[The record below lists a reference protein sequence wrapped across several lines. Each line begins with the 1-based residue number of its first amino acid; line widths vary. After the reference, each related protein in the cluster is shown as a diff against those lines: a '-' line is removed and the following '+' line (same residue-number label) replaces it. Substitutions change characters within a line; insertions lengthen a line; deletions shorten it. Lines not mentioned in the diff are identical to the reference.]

1 MTNRLGWR
9 KRSRAVV
16 LVGLAMLAVGL
27 SSCSLDVFDPDV
39 VSPEDVSD
47 PASLPIAV
55 TGAIGDLQFALD
67 DYVLYSG
74 LFTDEFILAG
84 TFPTRQEVD
93 ERRINFTNTT
103 LNTELYE
110 LMHSSRFSADNLV
123 ASAQSLVGNPDADQD
138 LVQFAIANGQYAGAY
153 IRMLFAEMYCES
165 IFGGNNEEDPGFEAS
180 PLDPT
185 TRLQEAVS
193 LFQAAQASAA
203 ASGLSNLALAARV
216 GEARSQMF
224 VGNYSAAA
232 AAVATV
238 DPDLIYISEY
248 SSNTIAQYNEVYN
261 FTYSDGNQ
269 VLRWT
274 VGDGLVASRF
284 NEAWPFFDEWV
295 ELRLIEPDPD
305 QVTFTSFDS
314 SIPVKL
320 QMIYPPPGPLGNPQS
335 PPTAQGQGSPIT
347 LATGFEADLMEAE
360 AAYRAG
366 DLAGAAA
373 LINSRLTTGDNP
385 HGKAFKPV
393 AFTGDF
399 ASDIGEIGRAY
410 AAGTW
415 LTGHRLGFMRRV
427 LRNDGVDL
435 YPAGKPGSDTAFP
448 MTKQEVD
455 NNDSISTACS
465 NGGPPWN

>member
-1 MTNRLGWR
+1 MNRLGLIT
-9 KRSRAVV
+9 RSRAGAVT
-16 LVGLAMLAVGL
+16 GLMALALAL
-27 SSCSLDVFDPDV
+27 SSCSLDVFDPDI
-39 VSPEDVSD
+39 VSPDDVSD

-55 TGAIGDLQFALD
+55 AGAIGDLQFAVD
-67 DYVLYSG
+67 DYALYSG

-123 ASAQSLVGNPDADQD
+123 ASAQSLVGDPDVDQD
-138 LVQFAIANGQYAGAY
+138 LVEFAIANGQYAGAY

-165 IFGGNNEEDPGFEAS
+165 IFGGNNEDDPGFESA
-180 PLDPT
+180 PIGPDA
-185 TRLQEAVS
+185 RMQETIS

-203 ASGLSNLALAARV
+203 ATGLANLATAARV
-216 GEARSQMF
+216 GEARARMF
-224 VGNYSAAA
+224 LGDYAGA
-232 AAVATV
+232 AAVAATV
-238 DPDLIYISEY
+238 DPDFVHMSEY

-261 FTYSDGNQ
+261 FTYADGNQ

-274 VGDGLVASRF
+274 VGDGTLASRF
-284 NEAWPFFDEWV
+284 NEAWPFFNEWV
-295 ELRLIEPDPD
+295 ALRLIEPNPDP
-305 QVTFTSFDS
+305 VIWTSFDS

-320 QMIYPPPGPLGNPQS
+320 QMIYPPPGPLGTPQA
-335 PPTAQGQGSPIT
+335 PPTAQGQSSPIS
-347 LATGFEADLMEAE
+347 LATGYEADIIEAE

-373 LINSRLTTGDNP
+373 LINARLATGDNP
-385 HGKAFKPV
+385 HGKAFQPV
-393 AFTGDF
+393 VFTGDF
-399 ASDIGEIGRAY
+399 AADIAEIGRAY

-415 LTGHRLGFMRRV
+415 LTGHRLGFVRRV

-435 YPAGKPGSDTAFP
+435 FPAGKPGSDTAFP
-448 MTKQEVD
+448 MSKQEVD
-455 NNDSISTACS
+455 NNGNVSTACS
-465 NGGPPWN
+465 NGGPPWS

>member
-1 MTNRLGWR
+1 VAGV
-9 KRSRAVV
+9 AA
-16 LVGLAMLAVGL
+16 LALAL

-39 VSPEDVSD
+39 VSPDDVSD

-67 DYVLYSG
+67 DYALYSG
-74 LFTDEFILAG
+74 LFTDEFLLAG

-123 ASAQSLVGNPDADQD
+123 ASAQSLVGNEEADQD
-138 LVQFAIANGQYAGAY
+138 LVQFAIANGQYAGAF

-165 IFGGNNEEDPGFEAS
+165 IFGGNNEEDPSFETA
-180 PLDPT
+180 PVDPVS
-185 TRLQEAVS
+185 RMQEAVT
-193 LFQAAQASAA
+193 LFQATRASATANGLANLAQA
-203 ASGLSNLALAARV
+203 ALV
-216 GEARSQMF
+216 GEARAQMF
-224 VGNYSAAA
+224 LGNYSAAA
-232 AAVATV
+232 TAAATV
-238 DPDLIYISEY
+238 DAGLVYISEY

-261 FTYSDGNQ
+261 FTYADGNQ

-274 VGDGLVASRF
+274 VGDGTLSSRF

-295 ELRLIEPDPD
+295 ALSLIEPNPDP
-305 QVTFTSFDS
+305 VTFTSFDS

-320 QMIYPPPGPLGNPQS
+320 QMIYPPPGPLGGPQS
-335 PPTAQGQGSPIT
+335 PPTAQGQGSPIS
-347 LATGFEADLMEAE
+347 LATGFEADIMEAE

-366 DLAGAAA
+366 ALELAAA

-385 HGKAFKPV
+385 HGRAFEPV

-399 ASDIGEIGRAY
+399 ASDIAEIGRAY

-427 LRNDGVDL
+427 IRNDGVDL
-435 YPAGKPGSDTAFP
+435 YPQGKPGSDTAFP

-455 NNDSISTACS
+455 NNGNISTACS